1 MSYIII
7 GGDGKEYGPITAEDV
22 RQWIAEG
29 RLNALSLAKSVSD
42 AEFRTLDKF
51 PEFADIWGGS
61 TPGTIAPLSSASVS
75 DEDYEL
81 DLGGCIAR
89 GWELV
94 KKNFG
99 TLFGCILVIAGIQ
112 IAFYTILNVTMIAP
126 MAKIF
131 HAPAASVGLGLIT
144 VVLDAVVLGPL
155 LGGIYLIY
163 LKTIRGEATGLSEIF
178 GGFQNAFARLF
189 LGQLIVGLIGG
200 ICMVPFSFVSA
211 EKINPLLQKLQTV
224 QTQNAAPSEVGNIMS
239 QMFSAYA
246 SALPVLLVCL
256 IPLTYLTVCLQFTL
270 PLIADKKM
278 DIGTAIKTSWKQV
291 SRHWWLVFGLTVLVA
306 LVSFA
311 GGLACCIGVVFTA
324 PIGFAALM
332 FGYETIFNGKKY

>member
-7 GGDGKEYGPITAEDV
+7 GGDGKEYGPITSDDV

-29 RLNALSLAKSVSD
+29 RLNSQSLAKSVSD
-42 AEFRTLDKF
+42 AEFRPLEKF
-51 PEFADIWGGS
+51 PEFADLWGGN

-99 TLFGCILVIAGIQ
+99 TLFGCILVMLGIQ
-112 IAFYTILNVTMIAP
+112 IVFYTVLNFTVLAP

-131 HAPAASVGLGLIT
+131 HAPAASVVLGLIMA
-144 VVLDAVVLGPL
+144 VLNAVVLGPL

-163 LKTIRGEATGLSEIF
+163 LKTIRGQPTGLNEVF
-178 GGFQNAFARLF
+178 AGFQNTFARLF
-189 LGQLIVGLIGG
+189 LGQMIIGLIGG
-200 ICMVPFSFVSA
+200 ICMAPFNFVAA
-211 EKINPLLQKLQTV
+211 EKINPLVQKLQTV
-224 QTQNAAPSEVGNIMS
+224 QAQSAASSEMGNIMS
-239 QMFSAYA
+239 QMFAAYGSAF
-246 SALPVLLVCL
+246 PVLLVCL
-256 IPLTYLTVCLQFTL
+256 IPLTYLTVSLQFTL
-270 PLIADKKM
+270 PLIADKQL

-291 SRHWWLVFGLTVLVA
+291 SRHWWLVFGLTVLVG
-306 LVSFA
+306 LISFA
-311 GGLACCIGVVFTA
+311 GLLACCIGVIFTV
-324 PIGFAALM
+324 PIGFAAAM